1 MTERLDLMKAS
12 PDAFKAVYH
21 LENYVK
27 TESGLDAAL
36 IHLIKLRASQINGCA
51 YCVDLHTKEAREHGL
66 SEQWIALVCVWREA
80 AVFSDLERAV
90 LAWTEAVTNLSTS
103 GAPDEDYENLR
114 KHFSEEAAANLT
126 VAIGTINIWNRLAVS
141 FRTQHPLDLAA

>member
-1 MTERLDLMKAS
+1 MTERLDLMKAV

-21 LENYVK
+21 LENYLQ

-51 YCVDLHTKEAREHGL
+51 YCVDMHTKEARQLGL

-80 AVFSDLERAV
+80 TVFDARERAL
-90 LAWTEAVTNLSTS
+90 LAWTESVTNLSTT
-103 GAPDEDYENLR
+103 GAPDEDYDNLR
-114 KHFSEEAAANLT
+114 QHFSEAEVAKLT
-126 VAIGTINIWNRLAVS
+126 LVIGTINIWNRLAVS
-141 FRTQHPLDLAA
+141 FRTQHPVDLAA